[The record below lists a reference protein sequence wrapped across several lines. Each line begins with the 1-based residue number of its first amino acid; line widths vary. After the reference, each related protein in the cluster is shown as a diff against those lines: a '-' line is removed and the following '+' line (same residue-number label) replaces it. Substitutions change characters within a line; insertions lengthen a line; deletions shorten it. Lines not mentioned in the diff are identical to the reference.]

1 MFLSYKGVSDFYT
14 QGGVFMLNDTKNL
27 FYKTAAKNWLE
38 ALPLGNGFLGAMVYG
53 RTDKEIISMNSDTL
67 WSGYPRET
75 VVKECAYDSFLKAR
89 ELVLEGKYRDGQDII
104 ERDILANCSQSYLP
118 LCDIKI
124 QYNKQLSRKKAYKR
138 YLNLETGINTVE
150 FTRSNVNYKRASF
163 VSAVSNAYIDRIVS
177 SEKDGVNFELS
188 LSCKLRSNSYV
199 ENGVLILDGR
209 CPADSYTNHDE
220 KSKNYQYPDEPEKQG
235 MYFRCAVKVISD
247 GVATYTKDSIIISDA
262 SEATVVFCTEN
273 SFNGYDKHPV
283 LEGKE
288 YKNACLE
295 RVLSI
300 SKIPYQ
306 ALEKDHIKD
315 FSKYFNRVNLDIGS
329 DNLGDIPTDKRLIR
343 HKSGKSDIG
352 LYALMF
358 NFGRYLIISGS
369 RSGSQATT
377 LQGIWNDNPNAPWSS
392 NYTVNINTEMNYWPV
407 LPCNLYEF
415 NQPLIQLTKDLSEKG
430 EKNAKY
436 MYNARG
442 FCAHHNIDLW
452 RFNDP
457 AKGDAQWGFWPMS
470 GAWFCQHI
478 YNHYLYTKDEKYL
491 KETAYPILRKCSL
504 FLIDML
510 VEDKDGY
517 LIMAPSTSP
526 ENDFIVDGKR
536 ASVSETTTMTM
547 SLVKEVLSNTLKS
560 ANILA
565 DSDEL
570 IETIEKYIPRLLPF
584 KIGSDGQLLEWY
596 KEMKEQDPHHRHKS
610 HLYALHPANLITPDE
625 TPELA
630 EACRRSLEL
639 RGDNGTGWSLGWKI
653 NMWARLWDGDHA
665 LKLLD
670 MQLSPVPSSRK
681 VVIHGGGTY
690 PNLFDAH
697 PPFQIDGNFGCTS
710 GICEMLLQ
718 SREGKIF
725 LLPAL
730 PSLWKNGKVTGLKA
744 VGNITVDIEWE
755 NGELKNYKLC
765 GDTDNIEIY
774 CKGERI

>member
-1 MFLSYKGVSDFYT
+1 
-14 QGGVFMLNDTKNL
+14 MLNDTKNL
-27 FYKTAAKNWLE
+27 YYKTSAKNWLE

-53 RTDKEIISMNSDTL
+53 RTDKEIIAMNSDTL

-89 ELVLEGKYRDGQDII
+89 DLVLDGKYREGQDII

-124 QYNKQLSRKKAYKR
+124 EYAKSLSKKKDYRR
-138 YLNLETGINTVE
+138 YLNLENGINTVE
-150 FTRSNVNYKRASF
+150 FTRSNVNYKRTSF
-163 VSAVSNAYIDRIVS
+163 ITAVSNAYIDRIVS
-177 SEKDGVNFELS
+177 TDKEGVNFELS
-188 LSCKLRSNSYV
+188 LSCKLRSSSYV

-220 KSKNYQYPDEPEKQG
+220 KSKKYQYPDEPEKQG
-235 MYFRCAVKVISD
+235 MYFRCAVKVIAD
-247 GVATYTKDSIIISDA
+247 GEISYTKDSIIVSNS

-295 RVLSI
+295 RVLFVSE
-300 SKIPYQ
+300 IPYQ
-306 ALEKDHIKD
+306 TLEKEHIKD
-315 FSKYFNRVNLDIGS
+315 FSKYFNRVSLDIGS
-329 DNLGDIPTDKRLIR
+329 DDLGDIPTDKRLLR
-343 HKSGKSDIG
+343 HKSGKSDVG

-358 NFGRYLIISGS
+358 NYGRYLIISGS

-377 LQGIWNDNPNAPWSS
+377 LQGIWNDNPYAPWSS

-407 LPCNLYEF
+407 LPCNLHEF

-430 EKNAKY
+430 EKTAKY

-442 FCAHHNIDLW
+442 FCAHHNIDIW

-560 ANILA
+560 ANILG

-610 HLYALHPANLITPDE
+610 HLYALHPANIITPDE

-630 EACRRSLEL
+630 DACRRSLEL

-670 MQLSPVPSSRK
+670 MQLSPVSSSRK
-681 VVIHGGGTY
+681 VVMHGGGTY

-730 PSLWKNGKVTGLKA
+730 PSSWKNGKVTGLKA

-774 CKGERI
+774 CKGKRI

>member
-1 MFLSYKGVSDFYT
+1 
-14 QGGVFMLNDTKNL
+14 MLNDTKNL
-27 FYKTAAKNWLE
+27 YYKTAAKNWLE

-53 RTDKEIISMNSDTL
+53 RTDKEIIAMNSDTL
-67 WSGYPRET
+67 WSGYPRES
-75 VVKECAYDSFLKAR
+75 VVKEYAYESFLKAR
-89 ELVLEGKYRDGQDII
+89 ELVLNGKYREGQDII
-104 ERDILANCSQSYLP
+104 ERDILANCSQTYLP

-124 QYNKQLSRKKAYKR
+124 EYTNRLSRKKDYKR
-138 YLNLETGINTVE
+138 YLDLENGINTVE
-150 FTRSNVNYKRASF
+150 FTRSNIAYKRTSF
-163 VSAVSNAYIDRIVS
+163 VTAVSNAYIDRIIS
-177 SEKDGVNFELS
+177 SDKKGVNFKLS
-188 LSCKLRSNSYV
+188 LSCKLRSIAYV

-209 CPADSYTNHDE
+209 CPADSYTNHDK
-220 KSKNYQYPDEPEKQG
+220 KSKKYQYPDEPAKQG
-235 MYFRCAVKVISD
+235 MYFRCAVKVIAD
-247 GVATYTKDSIIISDA
+247 GEVSYTDNSIVVSNS
-262 SEATVVFCTEN
+262 SEATVVFCSEN

-288 YKNACLE
+288 YKKTCLD
-295 RVLSI
+295 RLFSVSN
-300 SKIPYQ
+300 IPYQ
-306 ALEKDHIKD
+306 TLEKEHIKD
-315 FSKYFNRVNLDIGS
+315 FSKYFNRVTIDIGT

-343 HKSGKSDIG
+343 HKNGKSDIG
-352 LYALMF
+352 LYTLMF
-358 NFGRYLIISGS
+358 NFGRYLVISGS
-369 RSGSQATT
+369 RSGSQAMN
-377 LQGIWNDNPNAPWSS
+377 LQGIWNNSVNPPWSS

-407 LPCNLYEF
+407 LPCNLFEF

-430 EKNAKY
+430 EKTAKF

-457 AKGDAQWGFWPMS
+457 AKGNAQWGFWSMS

-478 YNHYLYTKDEKYL
+478 YNHYLYTQDEKYL
-491 KETAYPILRKCSL
+491 KETAYPILRKCSF

-517 LIMAPSTSP
+517 LIMTPSTSP

-536 ASVSETTTMTM
+536 ASVSETSTMTM
-547 SLVKEVLSNTLKS
+547 ALVKEVLSNTLKS
-560 ANILA
+560 ANILG
-565 DSDEL
+565 DRDEL

-610 HLYALHPANLITPDE
+610 HLYPLHPASLITPDE

-630 EACRRSLEL
+630 NACRRSLEL

-670 MQLSPVPSSRK
+670 MQLSPVPSSSK
-681 VVIHGGGTY
+681 THIHGGGTY

-697 PPFQIDGNFGCTS
+697 PPFQIDGNFGCAS

-718 SREGKIF
+718 SRESKIF

-730 PSLWKNGKVTGLKA
+730 PSSWENGKVTGLKA

-755 NGELKNYKLC
+755 NCEVKNYKLC
-765 GDTDNIEIY
+765 GNTDGIEIY
-774 CKGERI
+774 CKGKRI